1 VRKPLIGSLK
11 RLLKLH
17 RLRLTKSTLK
27 PIPFDDKPLEE
38 LNDQQRVLERLNF
51 KNGFLNPRQFQEE
64 VGKIS
69 YDGRYRLWK
78 EMWLLAYLGRS
89 VC

>member
-1 VRKPLIGSLK
+1 LIGSLQ

-17 RLRLTKSTLK
+17 QLRTIKSSIVA
-27 PIPFDDKPLEE
+27 IPFEDEPLEE
-38 LNDQQRVLERLNF
+38 LNDQQRILERLNLEA
-51 KNGFLNPRQFQEE
+51 GFLNPRHFQEE

-78 EMWLLAYLGRS
+78 EMWLLAYFGKS